1 MLLEAVH
8 AFCRDLEGF
17 CKLNKEPIPPFSWV
31 LVTALNVLKLFPSG
45 ITRAVLL
52 TELEARWYASLYR
65 GESEGQLKQAL
76 MGTDSGGDMTAV
88 LSGTVHHAG
97 DSHFTFSQDGTS
109 CGCILHGQLQDFAAF
124 CDYYGQAL
132 WPRGTT
138 GPGRLCRFARCRFL
152 RAGMHRKTRNT
163 AGAILLP
170 TQLALPILD
179 VRCAPDATIVNGTML
194 QVSGMHSPFAI
205 CLFLHL
211 KTFALLT

>member
-1 MLLEAVH
+1 
-8 AFCRDLEGF
+8 
-17 CKLNKEPIPPFSWV
+17 
-31 LVTALNVLKLFPSG
+31 
-45 ITRAVLL
+45 
-52 TELEARWYASLYR
+52 
-65 GESEGQLKQAL
+65 
-76 MGTDSGGDMTAV
+76 
-88 LSGTVHHAG
+88 
-97 DSHFTFSQDGTS
+97 
-109 CGCILHGQLQDFAAF
+109 
-124 CDYYGQAL
+124 
-132 WPRGTT
+132 
-138 GPGRLCRFARCRFL
+138 L